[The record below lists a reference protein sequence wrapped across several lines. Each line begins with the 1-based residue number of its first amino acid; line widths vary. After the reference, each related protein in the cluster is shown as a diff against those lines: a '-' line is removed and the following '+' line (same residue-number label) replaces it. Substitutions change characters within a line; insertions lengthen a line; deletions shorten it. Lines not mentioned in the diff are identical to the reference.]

1 MFVYSLSVHIVRVY
15 RRTLKRAKE
24 VKSHHHRERP
34 REVQPAREIPCL
46 LPWEGKRIRAITA
59 TQVISESFGRRG
71 SPWPS
76 LALRGSP
83 LAPSAGSP
91 PPEKGRADG
100 ETLGGVSTGQCFWR
114 VGGLSLT
121 DLVGERGFMFVL
133 RESGLYYSF

>member
-76 LALRGSP
+76 LALLSLLRLGLRCLRKVGLTGRHSG
-83 LAPSAGSP
+83 ASRQVSAS
-91 PPEKGRADG
+91 
-100 ETLGGVSTGQCFWR
+100 
-114 VGGLSLT
+114 GGLA
-121 DLVGERGFMFVL
+121 DLASRIWLVNVDACLSCAKVVCIILFDP
-133 RESGLYYSF
+133 S